1 MRNGRWG
8 GAVPVKESR
17 EGISDEAVRLSKEMN
32 VWGGG
37 QILGPCGRFKVI
49 HVVSLNLMLYIT
61 KCPTL
66 EDEVLPFQ

>member
-32 VWGGG
+32 V
-37 QILGPCGRFKVI
+37 CVGRGADTR
-49 HVVSLNLMLYIT
+49 SLWSFQSNTCSKLEFNALYNRSA
-61 KCPTL
+61 P
-66 EDEVLPFQ
+66 P